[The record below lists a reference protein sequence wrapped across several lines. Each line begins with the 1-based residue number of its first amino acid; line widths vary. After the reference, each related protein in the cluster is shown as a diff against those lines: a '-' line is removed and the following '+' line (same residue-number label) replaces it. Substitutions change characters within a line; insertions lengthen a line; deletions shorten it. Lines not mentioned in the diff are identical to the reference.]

1 MTRPKRNAKTDRNKE
16 SRLRQKERRMK
27 LKSNFIYENIE
38 ELKKA
43 IQEKS
48 IKVEDE
54 LITEDI
60 DGEAVYVVANITDK
74 EIALVRKF
82 VLRDPRP
89 RRYKYD
95 LIDWL
100 NHEYKDTLDE
110 TLKAMLIAPE
120 GQQLIDLP
128 REVEVFGENE
138 FGVHEEGS
146 RWEYFTKLN
155 NRICGTSENAEWS
168 EWWWMNTQTR
178 ASAAYFCSCTNRG
191 NAYYDNASN
200 ADLYV
205 RPRFILAVAES

>member
-1 MTRPKRNAKTDRNKE
+1 
-16 SRLRQKERRMK
+16 MK
-27 LKSNFIYENIE
+27 LKGNFIYDNIK

-60 DGEAVYVVANITDK
+60 DGEAIYVVTNITDK

-82 VLRDPRP
+82 VLRDPKP

-110 TLKAMLIAPE
+110 TLKAMMIAPE

-138 FGVHEEGS
+138 YGVPEEGS

-168 EWWWMNTQTR
+168 HWWWLSTQHR
-178 ASAAYFCSCTNRG
+178 ASAACFCHCNDFGGASCG
-191 NAYYDNASN
+191 GASYAN
-200 ADLYV
+200 NYV

>member
-1 MTRPKRNAKTDRNKE
+1 
-16 SRLRQKERRMK
+16 MK
-27 LKSNFIYENIE
+27 LKNNSIYENIE

-60 DGEAVYVVANITDK
+60 DGEAIYVVANITDK

-82 VLRDPRP
+82 VLRDPKP

-110 TLKAMLIAPE
+110 TLKAMMIAPE

-138 FGVHEEGS
+138 YGVPEEGS

-168 EWWWMNTQTR
+168 EWWWMNTQAR
-178 ASAAYFCSCTNRG
+178 ASAAYFCACNLIGYADSG
-191 NAYYDNASN
+191 NASR
-200 ADLYV
+200 ADGYV
-205 RPRFILAVAES
+205 RPRFILAIA

>member
-1 MTRPKRNAKTDRNKE
+1 
-16 SRLRQKERRMK
+16 MK
-27 LKSNFIYENIE
+27 LKGNFIYENTE

-60 DGEAVYVVANITDK
+60 DGEAIYVVANITDK

-110 TLKAMLIAPE
+110 TLKAMMISPE

-138 FGVHEEGS
+138 YGLPEEGS
-146 RWEYFTKLN
+146 RWEYFKKIN
-155 NRICGTSENAEWS
+155 NRICGISENAEWS
-168 EWWWMNTQTR
+168 EWWWMNTQAR
-178 ASAAYFCSCTNRG
+178 ASAAYFCYC
-191 NAYYDNASN
+191 NAYGLAYYANASFAN
-200 ADLYV
+200 YYV
-205 RPRFILAVAES
+205 RPRFIIAIA

>member
-1 MTRPKRNAKTDRNKE
+1 
-16 SRLRQKERRMK
+16 MK
-27 LKSNFIYENIE
+27 LKGNFIYENTE

-60 DGEAVYVVANITDK
+60 DGEAIYVVANITDK

-110 TLKAMLIAPE
+110 TLKAMMISPE

-138 FGVHEEGS
+138 YGVPEEGS

-155 NRICGTSENAEWS
+155 NRICGTSEDAEWS
-168 EWWWMNTQTR
+168 EWWWMNTQVR
-178 ASAAYFCSCTNRG
+178 ASAAYFCLCAIYGDATC
-191 NAYYDNASN
+191 DNASDAGIN
-200 ADLYV
+200 V

>member
-1 MTRPKRNAKTDRNKE
+1 
-16 SRLRQKERRMK
+16 MK
-27 LKSNFIYENIE
+27 LKGNFIYENIE
-38 ELKKA
+38 DLKKS
-43 IQEKS
+43 IQEGS

-60 DGEAVYVVANITDK
+60 DGEAIYVVANITDK

-110 TLKAMLIAPE
+110 ELKAMMIAPE

-128 REVEVFGENE
+128 REVEVFGENRW
-138 FGVHEEGS
+138 GVPEEGS
-146 RWEYFTKLN
+146 RWEYFKKLN
-155 NRICGTSENAEWS
+155 NRICGISENAEWS
-168 EWWWMNTQTR
+168 EWWWMNTQAR
-178 ASAAYFCSCTNRG
+178 ASAAHFCLCYYG
-191 NAYYDNASN
+191 GIAYYGRASY
-200 ADLYV
+200 ADGYV

>member
-1 MTRPKRNAKTDRNKE
+1 MI
-16 SRLRQKERRMK
+16 
-27 LKSNFIYENIE
+27 LKGNFIYENIE

-60 DGEAVYVVANITDK
+60 DGEAIYVVANITDK

-110 TLKAMLIAPE
+110 TLKAMMIAPE

-138 FGVHEEGS
+138 YGVPEEGS
-146 RWEYFTKLN
+146 RWEYFKKLN
-155 NRICGTSENAEWS
+155 NRICGISENAEWS
-168 EWWWMNTQTR
+168 EWWWMNTQAR
-178 ASAAYFCSCTNRG
+178 ASAAYFCCCYNYGRA
-191 NAYYDNASN
+191 AYNGASN
-200 ADLYV
+200 AGAYV
-205 RPRFILAVAES
+205 RPRFILAVADS

>member
-1 MTRPKRNAKTDRNKE
+1 
-16 SRLRQKERRMK
+16 MK
-27 LKSNFIYENIE
+27 LKGNFIYENIE

-60 DGEAVYVVANITDK
+60 DGEAIYVVANITDK

-110 TLKAMLIAPE
+110 TLKAMMIAPE

-138 FGVHEEGS
+138 YGVPEEGS

-155 NRICGTSENAEWS
+155 NRICGISENAEWS
-168 EWWWMNTQTR
+168 EWWWMNTQAR
-178 ASAAYFCSCTNRG
+178 ASAAHFCFCNNIG
-191 NAYYDNASN
+191 DADYNNASN
-200 ADLYV
+200 ARYYV
-205 RPRFILAVAES
+205 RPRFILAIA

>member
-1 MTRPKRNAKTDRNKE
+1 ME
-16 SRLRQKERRMK
+16 
-27 LKSNFIYENIE
+27 LKGNFIYENTE

-60 DGEAVYVVANITDK
+60 DGEGIYVVADISDK
-74 EIALVRKF
+74 QIALVRTF

-89 RRYKYD
+89 RRYRYD

-110 TLKAMLIAPE
+110 TLKAMMISPE

-138 FGVHEEGS
+138 YGVPEEGS

-155 NRICGTSENAEWS
+155 NRICGISENAEWS
-168 EWWWMNTQTR
+168 EWWWMNTQAR
-178 ASAAYFCSCTNRG
+178 ASAAYFCSCYNNG
-191 NAYYDNASN
+191 NALYDDASN
-200 ADLYV
+200 ALYYV

>member
-1 MTRPKRNAKTDRNKE
+1 MI
-16 SRLRQKERRMK
+16 
-27 LKSNFIYENIE
+27 LKGNFIYENIE

-60 DGEAVYVVANITDK
+60 DGEAIYVVANITDK

-110 TLKAMLIAPE
+110 TLKAMMIAPE

-128 REVEVFGENE
+128 REVEVFGENRW
-138 FGVHEEGS
+138 GVPEEGS
-146 RWEYFTKLN
+146 RWEYFKKLN
-155 NRICGTSENAEWS
+155 NRICGISENAEWS
-168 EWWWMNTQTR
+168 EWWWMNTQAR
-178 ASAAYFCSCTNRG
+178 ASAAYFCICDVSG
-191 NAYYDNASN
+191 NANSGDASLAN
-200 ADLYV
+200 CYV
-205 RPRFILAVAES
+205 RPRFILA

>member
-1 MTRPKRNAKTDRNKE
+1 
-16 SRLRQKERRMK
+16 MK
-27 LKSNFIYENIE
+27 LKGNFIYENIE

-60 DGEAVYVVANITDK
+60 DGEAIYVVANITDK
-74 EIALVRKF
+74 EIAFVRKF

-110 TLKAMLIAPE
+110 TLKAMMIAPE

-128 REVEVFGENE
+128 REVDVFGENE
-138 FGVHEEGS
+138 YGVPEEGS
-146 RWEYFTKLN
+146 RWEYFKKLN
-155 NRICGTSENAEWS
+155 NRICGISENAEWS
-168 EWWWMNTQTR
+168 EWWWMNTQAR
-178 ASAAYFCSCTNRG
+178 ASAANFCFCDNGGSASYG
-191 NAYYDNASN
+191 NASN
-200 ADLYV
+200 ANACV
-205 RPRFILAVAES
+205 HPRFILAVAES

>member
-1 MTRPKRNAKTDRNKE
+1 
-16 SRLRQKERRMK
+16 MK
-27 LKSNFIYENIE
+27 LKGNFIYENTE
-38 ELKKA
+38 ELRKA

-60 DGEAVYVVANITDK
+60 DGEAIYVVADISDK
-74 EIALVRKF
+74 QIALVRKF

-110 TLKAMLIAPE
+110 TLKAMMIAPE

-128 REVEVFGENE
+128 REVEVFGKNDY
-138 FGVHEEGS
+138 GVHEEGS

-155 NRICGTSENAEWS
+155 NRICGTSKNAEWS
-168 EWWWMNTQTR
+168 EWWWMNTQVR
-178 ASAAYFCSCTNRG
+178 ASAAYFGDCYAGGGASYG
-191 NAYYDNASN
+191 NASVANY
-200 ADLYV
+200 YV
-205 RPRFILAVAES
+205 RPRFIIAIA

>member
-1 MTRPKRNAKTDRNKE
+1 
-16 SRLRQKERRMK
+16 MK
-27 LKSNFIYENIE
+27 LKGNFVYENID
-38 ELKKA
+38 ELKNA

-60 DGEAVYVVANITDK
+60 DGEAIYVVANITDK
-74 EIALVRKF
+74 EIAFVRKF

-110 TLKAMLIAPE
+110 TLKAMMIAPE

-128 REVEVFGENE
+128 REVDVFGENRW
-138 FGVHEEGS
+138 GVPEEGS

-168 EWWWMNTQTR
+168 EWWWMNTQAR
-178 ASAAYFCSCTNRG
+178 ASAADFCNCDGSG
-191 NAYYDNASN
+191 YADYDNASGAN
-200 ADLYV
+200 LYV

>member
-1 MTRPKRNAKTDRNKE
+1 
-16 SRLRQKERRMK
+16 MK
-27 LKSNFIYENIE
+27 LKGNFIYENIE

-60 DGEAVYVVANITDK
+60 DGEAIYVVANITDK

-89 RRYKYD
+89 RRYRYD

-110 TLKAMLIAPE
+110 TLKAMMISPE

-138 FGVHEEGS
+138 YGVPEEGS

-168 EWWWMNTQTR
+168 EWWWMNTQAR
-178 ASAAYFCSCTNRG
+178 ASAANFCCCNGNG
-191 NAYYDNASN
+191 NASCNFASSAN
-200 ADLYV
+200 LYV

>member
-1 MTRPKRNAKTDRNKE
+1 
-16 SRLRQKERRMK
+16 MK
-27 LKSNFIYENIE
+27 LKGNFIYENIE
-38 ELKKA
+38 DLKKS
-43 IQEKS
+43 IQEGS

-60 DGEAVYVVANITDK
+60 DGEAIYVVANITDK

-110 TLKAMLIAPE
+110 ELKAMMIAPE

-128 REVEVFGENE
+128 REVEVFGENRW
-138 FGVHEEGS
+138 GVPEEGS
-146 RWEYFTKLN
+146 RWEYFKKLN
-155 NRICGTSENAEWS
+155 NRICGISENAEWS
-168 EWWWMNTQTR
+168 EWWWMNTQAR
-178 ASAAYFCSCTNRG
+178 ASAAHFCNCANDG
-191 NAYYDNASN
+191 FANYDNASY
-200 ADLYV
+200 ASGYV

>member
-1 MTRPKRNAKTDRNKE
+1 MTFALTFEGCKG
-16 SRLRQKERRMK
+16 SRRKKMK
-27 LKSNFIYENIE
+27 LKGNFIYENIE

-110 TLKAMLIAPE
+110 TLKAMMISPE

-138 FGVHEEGS
+138 YGVPEEGS

-168 EWWWMNTQTR
+168 EWWWMNTQAR
-178 ASAAYFCSCTNRG
+178 ASAAYFCLCG
-191 NAYYDNASN
+191 DDGIAYYHNASN
-200 ADLYV
+200 AGSYV
-205 RPRFILAVAES
+205 RPRFIIAIA

>member
-1 MTRPKRNAKTDRNKE
+1 
-16 SRLRQKERRMK
+16 MK
-27 LKSNFIYENIE
+27 LKGNFIYENIE

-60 DGEAVYVVANITDK
+60 DGEAIYVVANITDK

-110 TLKAMLIAPE
+110 TLKAMMIAPE

-138 FGVHEEGS
+138 YGVPEEGS

-168 EWWWMNTQTR
+168 EWWWMNTQAR
-178 ASAAYFCSCTNRG
+178 ASAAYFCYCDSG
-191 NAYYDNASN
+191 GLAGYAGASSAN
-200 ADLYV
+200 NYV
-205 RPRFILAVAES
+205 RPRFILAIAES

>member
-1 MTRPKRNAKTDRNKE
+1 
-16 SRLRQKERRMK
+16 MK

-48 IKVEDE
+48 TKVEDE

-110 TLKAMLIAPE
+110 TLKAMMIAPE

-138 FGVHEEGS
+138 YGVHEEGS

-168 EWWWMNTQTR
+168 EWWWMNTQAR
-178 ASAAYFCSCTNRG
+178 ASAAYFCRCDDIGYAACSH
-191 NAYYDNASN
+191 ASN
-200 ADLYV
+200 AHYYV

>member
-1 MTRPKRNAKTDRNKE
+1 
-16 SRLRQKERRMK
+16 MK
-27 LKSNFIYENIE
+27 LKGNFIYENTE

-54 LITEDI
+54 FITEDI
-60 DGEAVYVVANITDK
+60 DGEAIFVVANITDK

-110 TLKAMLIAPE
+110 TLKAMMIAPE

-138 FGVHEEGS
+138 YGVPEEGS

-155 NRICGTSENAEWS
+155 NRICGISENAEWS
-168 EWWWMNTQTR
+168 EWWWMNTQER
-178 ASAAYFCSCTNRG
+178 ASAAHFCRCSAGGGADCNV
-191 NAYYDNASN
+191 ASSADN
-200 ADLYV
+200 DV

>member
-1 MTRPKRNAKTDRNKE
+1 
-16 SRLRQKERRMK
+16 MK
-27 LKSNFIYENIE
+27 LKGNFIYENIE

-60 DGEAVYVVANITDK
+60 DGEAIYVVANITDK

-110 TLKAMLIAPE
+110 TLKAMMIAPE

-138 FGVHEEGS
+138 YGVPEEGN

-155 NRICGTSENAEWS
+155 NRICGISENAEWS
-168 EWWWMNTQTR
+168 EWWWMNTQAR
-178 ASAAYFCSCTNRG
+178 ASAAYFCFCDNIG
-191 NAYYDNASN
+191 IAAYDLACNAL
-200 ADLYV
+200 LYV

>member
-1 MTRPKRNAKTDRNKE
+1 
-16 SRLRQKERRMK
+16 MK
-27 LKSNFIYENIE
+27 LKGNFIYENTE

-60 DGEAVYVVANITDK
+60 DGEAIYVVADISDK
-74 EIALVRKF
+74 QIALVRKF

-110 TLKAMLIAPE
+110 TLKAMMIAPE

-128 REVEVFGENE
+128 REVDVFGENRW
-138 FGVHEEGS
+138 GVPEEGS

-155 NRICGTSENAEWS
+155 NRICGASENAEWS
-168 EWWWMNTQTR
+168 EWWWMNTQAR
-178 ASAAYFCSCTNRG
+178 ASAANFCLCGYIGGATCN
-191 NAYYDNASN
+191 NACNA
-200 ADLYV
+200 LYYV

>member
-1 MTRPKRNAKTDRNKE
+1 
-16 SRLRQKERRMK
+16 MK
-27 LKSNFIYENIE
+27 LKGNFIYENIE

-60 DGEAVYVVANITDK
+60 DGEAIYVVANITDK

-100 NHEYKDTLDE
+100 NHDYKDTLDE
-110 TLKAMLIAPE
+110 TLKAMMIAPE

-138 FGVHEEGS
+138 YGVPEEGG
-146 RWEYFTKLN
+146 RWEYFKKLN
-155 NRICGTSENAEWS
+155 NRICGISENAEWS
-168 EWWWMNTQTR
+168 EWWWMNTQAR
-178 ASAAYFCSCTNRG
+178 ASAANFCYCSNYGLAACH
-191 NAYYDNASN
+191 DASY
-200 ADLYV
+200 AHRYV
-205 RPRFILAVAES
+205 RPRFIIAIA

>member
-1 MTRPKRNAKTDRNKE
+1 MIFALNFKGCIGSRRKT
-16 SRLRQKERRMK
+16 MI
-27 LKSNFIYENIE
+27 LKGNFIYENIE

-60 DGEAVYVVANITDK
+60 DGESIYVVANITDK

-110 TLKAMLIAPE
+110 TLKAMMIAPE

-138 FGVHEEGS
+138 YGVPEEGS

-168 EWWWMNTQTR
+168 EWWWMNTQAR
-178 ASAAYFCSCTNRG
+178 ASAASFCHCSNSG
-191 NAYYDNASN
+191 NAAYYNASN
-200 ADLYV
+200 ACTYV
-205 RPRFILAVAES
+205 RPRFILAK

>member
-1 MTRPKRNAKTDRNKE
+1 MKAAKAAGGK
-16 SRLRQKERRMK
+16 MK
-27 LKSNFIYENIE
+27 LKGNFIYENTE

-60 DGEAVYVVANITDK
+60 DGEAIYVVANITDK

-110 TLKAMLIAPE
+110 TLKAMMISPE

-138 FGVHEEGS
+138 CGVPEEGS

-168 EWWWMNTQTR
+168 EWWWMNTQAR
-178 ASAAYFCSCTNRG
+178 ASAAYFCNCYNYGYVHYYSASY
-191 NAYYDNASN
+191 AYY
-200 ADLYV
+200 YV
-205 RPRFILAVAES
+205 RPRFIIAIA

>member
-1 MTRPKRNAKTDRNKE
+1 
-16 SRLRQKERRMK
+16 MK
-27 LKSNFIYENIE
+27 LKSNYIYENTE

-60 DGEAVYVVANITDK
+60 GGEAIYVVADIGDK
-74 EIALVRKF
+74 QIALVRKY

-100 NHEYKDTLDE
+100 NHEYKNTLDE
-110 TLKAMLIAPE
+110 TLKVMMIAPE

-138 FGVHEEGS
+138 YGVHEKGS

-168 EWWWMNTQTR
+168 EWWWMNTQAR
-178 ASAAYFCSCTNRG
+178 ASAADFCYCDG
-191 NAYYDNASN
+191 GGLAYYGSASN
-200 ADLYV
+200 AANYV
-205 RPRFILAVAES
+205 RPRFILALAES

>member
-1 MTRPKRNAKTDRNKE
+1 ME
-16 SRLRQKERRMK
+16 
-27 LKSNFIYENIE
+27 LKGNFIYENTE

-60 DGEAVYVVANITDK
+60 DGEAIYVVANITDK

-89 RRYKYD
+89 RRYRYD

-110 TLKAMLIAPE
+110 TLKAMMIAPE

-138 FGVHEEGS
+138 YGVHEEGS

-155 NRICGTSENAEWS
+155 NRICGISENAKWS
-168 EWWWMNTQTR
+168 EWWWMNTQAR
-178 ASAAYFCSCTNRG
+178 ASAAYFCSCYNNG
-191 NAYYDNASN
+191 NALYDDASN
-200 ADLYV
+200 ALYYV

>member
-16 SRLRQKERRMK
+16 SQLRQKERRMK
-27 LKSNFIYENIE
+27 LKNNSIYENIE

-60 DGEAVYVVANITDK
+60 DGEAIYVVANITDK

-82 VLRDPRP
+82 VLRDPKP

-110 TLKAMLIAPE
+110 TLKAMMIAPE

-138 FGVHEEGS
+138 YGVPEEGS

-168 EWWWMNTQTR
+168 EWWWMNTQAR
-178 ASAAYFCSCTNRG
+178 ASAAYFCRCHSYG
-191 NAYYDNASN
+191 NAGYDSASN
-200 ADLYV
+200 AHIYV
-205 RPRFILAVAES
+205 RPRFILAIA

>member
-1 MTRPKRNAKTDRNKE
+1 
-16 SRLRQKERRMK
+16 MK
-27 LKSNFIYENIE
+27 LKGNFIYENTE

-60 DGEAVYVVANITDK
+60 DGEAIYVVANITDK

-82 VLRDPRP
+82 VLRDPRA

-110 TLKAMLIAPE
+110 TLKAMMIAPE

-138 FGVHEEGS
+138 YGVPEEGS

-155 NRICGTSENAEWS
+155 NRICGISENAEWS
-168 EWWWMNTQTR
+168 EWWWMNTQAR
-178 ASAAYFCSCTNRG
+178 ASAANFCLCNYNG
-191 NAYYDNASN
+191 YANYLDASY
-200 ADLYV
+200 AGFYV
-205 RPRFILAVAES
+205 RPRFIIAIA